1 MADQNRY
8 NRAYDNDRVP
18 EPEET
23 AFTRIKKSF
32 VILKEECAAFVGGIR
47 RIVQARKP
55 EPPREE
61 AEPVEEVAEEP
72 SLFPQID
79 EQSPFASAHEKED
92 ATAFSRIRA
101 DAEDFSDTDPIT
113 GKTRRSIGVTP
124 RFYAYLAL
132 WVASFIFTQALHAKA
147 SNLLFGFTTFFPLFL
162 LLYAL
167 SARFSLN
174 MYMVSDGQTV
184 EKGEPYLYEM
194 RLINQSFLP
203 FPFVEAMMILPQ
215 SNSVRSSERAVY
227 LSMAPF
233 CSYTVKKEIRFRFR
247 GTYRIGVNCF
257 YAYDFLRL
265 FYVRVDMRNSV
276 TIPVLPRKLLLEEG
290 LATAVSDSA
299 DRTRRS
305 RITVDRVEV
314 GDLREYRMGDSL
326 KTIHWNLSTRSE
338 ELIVKDYETGSSPTT
353 YVYCDLAGRFP
364 ENPPQPIEETRKEK
378 KARLQGEKEEREAK
392 ARLERA
398 KQRAEA
404 KGALLTEEEIE
415 RLSQTA
421 SVRKAEQKEARDA
434 RRLRARLR
442 RLDKLALRKPDR
454 AAMLRDALM
463 AKKAAKQKDDV
474 EEAPQEKDELD
485 VSLLRDEVFYEDM
498 NEFCADGVIELTIAT
513 VMRELQN
520 RNEVV
525 LVWYDRRSESG
536 ICAYTFRSLSELE
549 LIYTFFAT
557 APLAAADK
565 LVVKLSALAGDR
577 TDAKQIFVTSAID
590 KEAVAA
596 FSETPISVAGSLAS
610 AEIILYSP
618 DERFR
623 YPKERRAYIE
633 GCAATL
639 SARGLRL
646 SLKTLAD
653 VGKGGQV

>member
-1 MADQNRY
+1 
-8 NRAYDNDRVP
+8 
-18 EPEET
+18 
-23 AFTRIKKSF
+23 
-32 VILKEECAAFVGGIR
+32 
-47 RIVQARKP
+47 
-55 EPPREE
+55 
-61 AEPVEEVAEEP
+61 
-72 SLFPQID
+72 
-79 EQSPFASAHEKED
+79 
-92 ATAFSRIRA
+92 
-101 DAEDFSDTDPIT
+101 
-113 GKTRRSIGVTP
+113 
-124 RFYAYLAL
+124 
-132 WVASFIFTQALHAKA
+132 
-147 SNLLFGFTTFFPLFL
+147 
-162 LLYAL
+162 
-167 SARFSLN
+167 
-174 MYMVSDGQTV
+174 MYMVSDGKTV
-184 EKGEPYLYEM
+184 EKGEPYIYEM
-194 RLINQSFLP
+194 RLINQSFLA

-215 SNSVRSSERAVY
+215 SNSVRSGERAVY

-265 FYVRVDMRNSV
+265 FYVRVDIRNSV

-290 LATAVSDSA
+290 AAMAVSDSA

-314 GDLREYRMGDSL
+314 GDLREYRLGDSL

-364 ENPPQPIEETRKEK
+364 ENPPLPIEETRKEK
-378 KARLQGEKEEREAK
+378 RARLQSEKEEREAK

-398 KQRAEA
+398 KQRAEQR
-404 KGALLTEEEIE
+404 GALLSEEDIE
-415 RLSQTA
+415 RLSKTA
-421 SVRKAEQKEARDA
+421 SVRKTEAQEAREA

-442 RLDKLALRKPDR
+442 RLDQMALRKPDR

-463 AKKAAKQKDDV
+463 AKKASKQQETP
-474 EEAPQEKDELD
+474 EEKPKAQDEPD

-498 NEFCADGVIELTIAT
+498 NEFCADGVIELTIAA

-549 LIYTFFAT
+549 LVYTFFAT
-557 APLAAADK
+557 APLAASDK

-577 TDAKQIFVTSAID
+577 SDAKQIFVTSAID

-596 FSETPISVAGSLAS
+596 FSETPISVAGSSAS

-623 YPKERRAYIE
+623 YPRERRAYIE
-633 GCAATL
+633 GCAETL
-639 SARGLRL
+639 STRGLRL
-646 SLKTLAD
+646 SVKSLAD
-653 VGKGGQV
+653 VGKGGQA